1 MEKIVNT
8 ISLILCHTI
17 LFATNPGILNVG
29 FDIDDTV
36 LYSKDIFSS
45 IPDGKRNPI
54 DYNWVNLQ
62 DKKLSRLIGPTI
74 ELIEYFNSNGHNIF
88 FITARSSKN
97 GESLANFLSECL
109 DIRIV
114 INENLFFC
122 PKEYISGTY
131 YTTKHRTMK
140 KLQLDLFYG
149 DADSDIIAALK
160 AGVHPIRIVRY
171 SDSINQYGQNYFGNI
186 LDGETKKNPFG
197 ADELKIFYSKGVGL
211 FGESIYPIIWEGP

>member
-74 ELIEYFNSNGHNIF
+74 ELIKYFNSNGHNIF
-88 FITARSSKN
+88 FITARSSEN

-109 DIRIV
+109 DLRVV
-114 INENLFFC
+114 INKNLFFC
-122 PKEYISGTY
+122 PKEYISGTP

-171 SDSINQYGQNYFGNI
+171 KDSINQYGQNYFGNI
-186 LDGETKKNPFG
+186 LNGKTKKNPFG
-197 ADELKIFYSKGVGL
+197 IDDLKIFYSKSVGL

>member
-8 ISLILCHTI
+8 ILLIICHTI
-17 LFATNPGILNVG
+17 LFASNPGILNVG

-45 IPDGKRNPI
+45 IPVGKRNPI

-62 DKKLSRLIGPTI
+62 DKKLSRLIAPTI
-74 ELIEYFNSNGHNIF
+74 KLIKYFNSNGHNIF
-88 FITARSSKN
+88 FITARSSEN

-109 DIRIV
+109 DLRVV
-114 INENLFFC
+114 INKNLFFC
-122 PKEYISGTY
+122 PKEYISGTP

-171 SDSINQYGQNYFGNI
+171 KDSINQYGQNYFGNI
-186 LDGETKKNPFG
+186 LNGKTKKNPFG
-197 ADELKIFYSKGVGL
+197 VDELKIFYSKSVGL